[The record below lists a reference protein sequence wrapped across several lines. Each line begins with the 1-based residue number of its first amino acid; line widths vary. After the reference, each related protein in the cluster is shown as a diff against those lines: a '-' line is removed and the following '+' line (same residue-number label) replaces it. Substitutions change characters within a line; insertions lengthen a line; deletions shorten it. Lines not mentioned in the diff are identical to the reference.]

1 MKYIKLLSVFF
12 IFLIFSCDKDFTSID
27 SDVISS
33 ENAINFSTSLIDYPL
48 IASNLRLNPVKS
60 NNLPSFMLGY
70 NNNPV
75 FGESK
80 ASFLGQVIPTEF
92 SPSFGENVVLDS
104 VVLTIPYY
112 SRGVET
118 SEEGDITYEIDSVYG
133 NTPTKLYVYKSN
145 FYLRD
150 FDPSGD
156 FSDSQNY
163 YSNGSLSNSE
173 YINQAEVEAELLF
186 ESGVIGDGSDDF
198 TPSSERIDL
207 TLLDSLGESY
217 VSSSIAPA
225 IRLKLN
231 NPNDNF
237 WQSIFFENEGN
248 PELVNPNTFKEFF
261 RGLYIKAD
269 GINSEGS
276 MMMLNF
282 ASSNTKLTIHYT
294 SDTSTDSDT
303 DSGGTTTET
312 ISSQNEYVLNFTD
325 NLINVYENNF
335 QIDVSNSNTVEGD
348 ERLYLKGGEGYMS
361 TIDLF
366 NGEIQDENGEMVD
379 AFDHF
384 KNSFYDGENE
394 IANKII
400 NEAYIEFFVDQT
412 QNIQDEPD
420 RIYLYN
426 FEQNTALIDYFL
438 DQSVSST
445 TINAKINHLE
455 PLTRDG
461 DSLTGEGVKYK
472 IRITEHLNNLILRD
486 STNAKLALVVTANV
500 GSIDNFSILNSGE
513 ENRDFP
519 SGAILTPNGTVLHG
533 SQSENIDKRPR
544 IKIYYTDPD
553 D

>member
-1 MKYIKLLSVFF
+1 MKNIKLLSVFF
-12 IFLIFSCDKDFTSID
+12 IILIYSCDKEFASID
-27 SDVISS
+27 SDVISA
-33 ENAINFSTSLIDYPL
+33 ENAINFNTSSIDYP
-48 IASNLRLNPVKS
+48 IVASNLRLNPVKS

-70 NNNPV
+70 NNNP
-75 FGESK
+75 FYGESK
-80 ASFLGQVIPTEF
+80 ASFLGQVVPAEF

-112 SRGVET
+112 SRGVDT
-118 SEEGDITYEIDSVYG
+118 DDDGNISYEIDSVYG
-133 NTPTKLYVYKSN
+133 NTATKLYVYKSN

-150 FDPSGD
+150 FNPSGD

-163 YSNGSLSNSE
+163 YSNGALSNSE
-173 YINQAEVEAELLF
+173 SINQSEIEAELLY
-186 ESGVIGDGSDDF
+186 ESGIIGDGSDDF
-198 TPSSERIDL
+198 IPSSERIDL
-207 TLLDSLGESY
+207 TSLDSLGESY
-217 VSSSIAPA
+217 VVSSIAPA
-225 IRLKLN
+225 VRLKLN

-237 WQSIFFENEGN
+237 WQSLFFENEGN
-248 PELVNPNTFKEFF
+248 PELINPNTFKEFF

-269 GINSEGS
+269 GVNSEGS
-276 MMMLNF
+276 MMLLNF

-294 SDTSTDSDT
+294 SETSTDSDT
-303 DSGGTTTET
+303 DSGGTSTET
-312 ISSQNEYVLNFTD
+312 ITSQNEYVLNFTD
-325 NLINVYENNF
+325 NLVNIYENNF
-335 QIDVSNSNTVEGD
+335 QVDVSNSNTVEGD
-348 ERLYLKGGEGYMS
+348 ERIYLKGGEGYMS
-361 TIDLF
+361 TVDLF
-366 NGEIQDENGEMVD
+366 GGDIQDDNGEMVN

-384 KNSFYDGENE
+384 KNSFYDEENE

-412 QNIQDEPD
+412 QDIGSEPD

-461 DSLTGEGVKYK
+461 DSITGEGVKYK

-486 STNAKLALVVTANV
+486 STNAKLALVVTSNV

-513 ENRDFP
+513 EERDFP
-519 SGAILTPNGTVLHG
+519 SGAILTPKGTVLHG
-533 SQSENIDKRPR
+533 SQSEDLDKRPR
-544 IKIYYTDPD
+544 IKIYYTDPNE
-553 D
+553 

>member
-1 MKYIKLLSVFF
+1 MKNIKLLSVFF
-12 IFLIFSCDKDFTSID
+12 IIFIYSCDKDFTSID
-27 SDVISS
+27 SDVISA
-33 ENAINFSTSLIDYPL
+33 ENAINFNTSSIDYPL
-48 IASNLRLNPVKS
+48 VASNKKLNPVKS

-70 NNNPV
+70 NNNP
-75 FGESK
+75 FYGESK
-80 ASFLGQVIPTEF
+80 ASFLGQIVPAEF

-118 SEEGDITYEIDSVYG
+118 SEEGDISYEIDSVYG
-133 NTPTKLYVYKSN
+133 STATKLYVYKSN

-150 FDPSGD
+150 FNPSGD

-163 YSNGSLSNSE
+163 YSNGALSNSE
-173 YINQAEVEAELLF
+173 SINQAEIEAELLY
-186 ESGVIGDGSDDF
+186 ESGILGDGSDDF
-198 TPSSERIDL
+198 IPSSERIDL
-207 TLLDSLGESY
+207 TSLDSLGETY

-237 WQSIFFENEGN
+237 WQSLFFENEGN
-248 PELVNPNTFKEFF
+248 PELINPNTFKEFF

-269 GINSEGS
+269 GVNSDGS
-276 MMMLNF
+276 MMLLNF

-294 SDTSTDSDT
+294 SETSTDSDT
-303 DSGGTTTET
+303 DSGGTSTET

-325 NLINVYENNF
+325 NLVNIYENNF
-335 QIDVSNSNTVEGD
+335 QVDVSNSNIVDGD
-348 ERLYLKGGEGYMS
+348 ERIYLKGGEGYMS
-361 TIDLF
+361 TVDLF
-366 NGEIQDENGEMVD
+366 GGDIQDENGEMVN
-379 AFDHF
+379 AFEHF
-384 KNSFYDGENE
+384 KNSFYDEENE

-412 QNIQDEPD
+412 QDIGSEPD

-461 DSLTGEGVKYK
+461 DSITGEGVKYK

-486 STNAKLALVVTANV
+486 STNAKLALVVTSNV

-513 ENRDFP
+513 EDRDFP
-519 SGAILTPNGTVLHG
+519 SGAILTPKGTVLHG
-533 SQSENIDKRPR
+533 SQSEDIDKRPR
-544 IKIYYTDPD
+544 IKIYYTDPNE
-553 D
+553 

>member
-1 MKYIKLLSVFF
+1 MKNIKLLSVFF
-12 IFLIFSCDKDFTSID
+12 IIFIYSCDKDFTSID
-27 SDVISS
+27 SDVISA
-33 ENAINFSTSLIDYPL
+33 ENAINFNTSSIDYPL
-48 IASNLRLNPVKS
+48 VASNKKLNPVKS

-70 NNNPV
+70 NNNP
-75 FGESK
+75 FYGESK
-80 ASFLGQVIPTEF
+80 ASFLGQIVPAEF

-118 SEEGDITYEIDSVYG
+118 SEEGDISYEIDSVYG
-133 NTPTKLYVYKSN
+133 STATKLYVYKSN

-150 FDPSGD
+150 FNPSGD

-163 YSNGSLSNSE
+163 YSNGALSNSE
-173 YINQAEVEAELLF
+173 SINQAEIEAELLY
-186 ESGVIGDGSDDF
+186 ESGILGDGSDDF
-198 TPSSERIDL
+198 IPSSERIDL
-207 TLLDSLGESY
+207 TSLDSLGESY

-237 WQSIFFENEGN
+237 WQSLFFENEGN
-248 PELVNPNTFKEFF
+248 PELINPNTFKEFF

-269 GINSEGS
+269 GVNSDGS
-276 MMMLNF
+276 MMLLNF

-294 SDTSTDSDT
+294 SETSTDSDT
-303 DSGGTTTET
+303 DSGGTSTET

-325 NLINVYENNF
+325 NLVNIYENNF
-335 QIDVSNSNTVEGD
+335 LVDVSNSNTIDGD
-348 ERLYLKGGEGYMS
+348 ERIYLKGGEGYMS
-361 TIDLF
+361 TVDLF
-366 NGEIQDENGEMVD
+366 GGDIQDENGEMVN
-379 AFDHF
+379 AFEHF
-384 KNSFYDGENE
+384 KNSFYDEENE

-412 QNIQDEPD
+412 QDIGSEPD

-461 DSLTGEGVKYK
+461 DSITGEGVKYK

-486 STNAKLALVVTANV
+486 STNAKLALVVTSNV

-513 ENRDFP
+513 EDRDFP
-519 SGAILTPNGTVLHG
+519 SGAILTPKGTVLHG
-533 SQSENIDKRPR
+533 SQSEDIDKRPR
-544 IKIYYTDPD
+544 IKIYYTEPNE
-553 D
+553 